1 MTRHDVQREVREA
14 IVMSDRLSR
23 MAHSSDEHTAAGNA
37 AGVRSSLEDLERQVG
52 RPGMTPL
59 FARKL
64 DKVLE
69 RLVKVCESMGPE
81 HQAQAAPLLSQAQL
95 LRMEVQEASLLLATP
110 GEVTDREW
118 ITVGAVFAVGAAL
131 LAISFPAFVRSRD

>member
-23 MAHSSDEHTAAGNA
+23 MAHASEEHTAAGNA
-37 AGVRSSLEDLERQVG
+37 AGVRSSLDDLERQLG
-52 RPGMTPL
+52 RRTMSPL

-64 DKVLE
+64 DKVLG

-95 LRMEVQEASLLLATP
+95 LRMEVQEASALLGSP
-110 GEVTDREW
+110 GEAMSRELL
-118 ITVGAVFAVGAAL
+118 AVGALFAAGATL
-131 LAISFPAFVRSRD
+131 LAISLPAFARD

>member
-23 MAHSSDEHTAAGNA
+23 LAHASDEQTAAGNA
-37 AGVRSSLEDLERQVG
+37 AGVRTTLDELERQLG
-52 RPGMTPL
+52 RRKMSPL

-81 HQAQAAPLLSQAQL
+81 HEAQAAPLLSQAQL
-95 LRMEVQEASLLLATP
+95 LRMEVQEASVLFAGP
-110 GEVTDREW
+110 GQALSREL
-118 ITVGAVFAVGAAL
+118 VAVSTLFAAGVAL
-131 LAISFPAFVRSRD
+131 LAISFPAFARE